1 MSTFNTLKKLLGYV
15 RLNHEV
21 EAPEIINES
30 IEKAVVFRG
39 TNLWILIFAVFIAS
53 VGLNMNSTAVIIGA
67 MLISP
72 LMGPING
79 IGYSIATYDFQLLR
93 KSMIN
98 YAFAF
103 FGALFAATLYFLI
116 TPIHTEHSELLART
130 SPTIY
135 DVFIALFGGLAGIV
149 AISSK
154 NKGNVIPGVA
164 IATALM
170 PPLCTA
176 GYGIATLKWDFFFG
190 ALYLFLIN
198 SVFIALSSMLVSQ
211 LLRFPKKTFLL
222 SKEIKN
228 TQIIVVAIILL
239 TVIPSIIFGVRLVQK
254 EKFKAGANE
263 FVEKVKFW
271 QGNYLLGHK
280 INEDTRKISLIYGG
294 DEMDDKSL
302 VQLQFKGLESG
313 IDTASIEIQ
322 QGIKTND
329 NSDIFESFEKEK
341 DIAQAELQRL
351 NGELDLS
358 KKYADSLLAIP
369 NIGDQLLGELR
380 ILYPEIQSLSYAT
393 GKQFIDSNNVENPQT
408 VIVLSSEKRVRE
420 KEQEKIQLWLQNRI
434 GKDEIILKF

>member
-1 MSTFNTLKKLLGYV
+1 MSALRQLLGFV
-15 RLNHEV
+15 RLTHEV
-21 EAPEIINES
+21 EDPEMIHDS
-30 IEKAVVFRG
+30 IEKGVVFRG

-53 VGLNMNSTAVIIGA
+53 VGLNMNSTAVVIGA

-79 IGYSIATYDFQLLR
+79 IGYSVATYDFQLLR
-93 KSMIN
+93 KSLIN

-103 FGALFAATLYFLI
+103 FGALISATLYFLI

-176 GYGIATLKWDFFFG
+176 GYGIATWKWDFFFG
-190 ALYLFLIN
+190 ALYLFMIN

-228 TQIIVVAIILL
+228 TQIVVVIVILL
-239 TVIPSIIFGVRLVQK
+239 TVIPSIIFGVRLVEK
-254 EKFKAGANE
+254 EKFKAGATE

-271 QGNYLLGHK
+271 NGNYLLGHK
-280 INEDTRKISLIYGG
+280 INEDEQRISLIYGG
-294 DEMDDKSL
+294 DEMDEQSL
-302 VQLQFKGLESG
+302 MQLEMKGIESG
-313 IDTASIEIQ
+313 IDTSAIEVQ

-341 DIAQAELQRL
+341 DMAQAELQRL

-358 KKYADSLLAIP
+358 KQYSDSLLAIP

-393 GKQFIDSNNVENPQT
+393 GKQFIDSNNREIPQT
-408 VIVLSSEKRVRE
+408 VIVLSTEKRIRD
-420 KEQEKIQLWLQNRI
+420 KEQEKIKNWIQNRI
-434 GKDEIILKF
+434 NKDEIILKF